1 VPPAIVV
8 AARAN
13 TAMFDEPLDG
23 ARFFAAA

>member
-1 VPPAIVV
+1 MPPVIVA

-13 TAMFDEPLDG
+13 AVMFDEPLDG